1 MFVVAADVGQAMDP
15 TAIAA
20 LEATDSE
27 DRVRHLE
34 RIALGTKYPAVIR
47 RIGEVVAA
55 APGAALVIDAT
66 GVGRATVDHLEDAGL
81 SPIAVTITGGRET
94 HFEDGIWLVPKGELI
109 RPLALALEGRR
120 LRVARGITDA
130 AALLRELR
138 TFVGIINRRG
148 HARFEGKGAHDDLVI
163 AVALAVWWRSQ
174 ADSRRIGYNKHLA
187 ATE

>member
-1 MFVVAADVGQAMDP
+1 MFVVAADIGQATDP

-47 RIGEVVAA
+47 RIGAVVKA

-66 GVGRATVDHLEDAGL
+66 GVGRAAVDHLEDAGL

-94 HFEDGIWLVPKGELI
+94 HFEDGMWLVPKRELI
-109 RPLALALEGRR
+109 RPLALALEGGR

-130 AALLRELR
+130 AALLRELQA
-138 TFVGIINRRG
+138 FSVSISGRG
-148 HARFEGKGAHDDLVI
+148 HARFEGKAEHDDLVI
-163 AVALAVWWRSQ
+163 AVALAIWWRSQ
-174 ADSRRIGYNKHLA
+174 ADRHVRFRG
-187 ATE
+187 